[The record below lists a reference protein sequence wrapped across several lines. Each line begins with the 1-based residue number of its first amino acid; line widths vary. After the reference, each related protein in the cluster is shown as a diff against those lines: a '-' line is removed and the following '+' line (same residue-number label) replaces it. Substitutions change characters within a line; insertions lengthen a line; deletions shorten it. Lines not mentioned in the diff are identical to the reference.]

1 MHVTLAFCSTSTW
14 ILRSTSPY
22 AHLRRIATIRRML
35 TNQAAEQ
42 LIHAFITSR
51 LDFCNSLLCG
61 LSQNTLHRLQ
71 LVQNA
76 AARLLTGHKK
86 SAHITPILHRLHW
99 LPIQFRIQYKI
110 ILLTF
115 KAHHCSAPIYLQTLL
130 QFRNVRPGLRSS
142 DKLLS
147 VPRSRLVSYG
157 DRAFSNIAPRLWNR
171 LPVDLRETENI
182 TLFTQ
187 RLKTYLFMLAFPV
200 NWCSFFLFSN
210 IQTGAFEWLQIK
222 CAL

>member
-1 MHVTLAFCSTSTW
+1 M
-14 ILRSTSPY
+14 
-22 AHLRRIATIRRML
+22 
-35 TNQAAEQ
+35 N
-42 LIHAFITSR
+42 
-51 LDFCNSLLCG
+51 LLPK
-61 LSQNTLHRLQ
+61 LHRLF
-71 LVQNA
+71 
-76 AARLLTGHKK
+76 TGHKK

-115 KAHHCSAPIYLQTLL
+115 KALHGSAPIYLQTLL

-200 NWCSFFLFSN
+200 N
-210 IQTGAFEWLQIK
+210 
-222 CAL
+222 